1 MIAGEWM
8 VGDSQLLPALF
19 TSAHHGCSLSA
30 AAACLAFAPRVA
42 VGCGRASRRCLGERR
57 RHAA

>member
-1 MIAGEWM
+1 MTAGEWM

-30 AAACLAFAPRVA
+30 ATAGLTFAHRAAI
-42 VGCGRASRRCLGERR
+42 GCGRTGRRCLGERR
-57 RHAA
+57 QHAA

>member
-8 VGDSQLLPALF
+8 VGGGQLLPIPCF
-19 TSAHHGCSLSA
+19 SVQYRCSPLA
-30 AAACLAFAPRVA
+30 AAACLAFAPRAA

-57 RHAA
+57 QCAI

>member
-30 AAACLAFAPRVA
+30 AAAGLAFAPRVA
-42 VGCGRASRRCLGERR
+42 VGCGRASRRSLGERR
-57 RHAA
+57 QRAA

>member
-1 MIAGEWM
+1 MDAGEWM
-8 VGDSQLLPALF
+8 VGGGQLLPVLYL
-19 TSAHHGCSLSA
+19 SSHHGCSLSA